1 MRSSTHGGRG
11 ICAPAARR
19 AEARLQAALHAQR
32 EDALELF
39 SDRDDEAREYASIL
53 RDFAC
58 RHDAALDAGIQG

>member
-1 MRSSTHGGRG
+1 MRSSTHRGRG

-19 AEARLQAALHAQR
+19 ADARLRAALQAQW
-32 EDALELF
+32 EDAPELF

-58 RHDAALDAGIQG
+58 RHDEALDAGSQG

>member
-1 MRSSTHGGRG
+1 MRPSTHRGRK

-19 AEARLQAALHAQR
+19 AEAMLRAALRAQW
-32 EDALELF
+32 EDAPELF

-58 RHDAALDAGIQG
+58 RHDAAREAGSQG

>member
-1 MRSSTHGGRG
+1 MLR
-11 ICAPAARR
+11 
-19 AEARLQAALHAQR
+19 AALRAQG
-32 EDALELF
+32 EDAPELF